1 MASLLQQGIS
11 AFEKGDT
18 ETARK
23 LFEQVLQADDQNDRA
38 LVWLSRVARTPTERN
53 SLLERAL
60 KANPA
65 NADARAAL
73 QSLSEPTVAVPP
85 AEKKATGGLLKN
97 PGKPFRVSPA
107 KDAAAES
114 PSAAEP
120 VELPPEPDDFSALR
134 QASAATPASK
144 RPAAKQEPIPLIPA
158 IIIGALGV
166 TAIGGLLL
174 LVLVILLT

>member
-38 LVWLSRVARTPTERN
+38 LVWLSRVARTPAERKL
-53 SLLERAL
+53 LLEQAL

-65 NADARAAL
+65 NTDARAAL
-73 QSLSEPTVAVPP
+73 EKLTEPTTAIPP
-85 AEKKATGGLLKN
+85 TEKPTSGGLLKN
-97 PGKPFRVSPA
+97 PGKPFRVEPA
-107 KDAAAES
+107 VDAPAEDVA
-114 PSAAEP
+114 PEP

-134 QASAATPASK
+134 QASAATPVKK
-144 RPAAKQEPIPLIPA
+144 RPAAKKEPLPLVPA
-158 IIIGALGV
+158 IIIGALSV

-174 LVLVILLT
+174 LLLVVLLT